1 MNLNMQAFNI
11 NTLLGGLDKVRDVMG
26 VYQQQLLLIVIVFAL
41 LNCFFGYT
49 LRKLWSVIPGFFS
62 ARPPVMQRVPTRI
75 RPRQSPWRLPSHRS
89 SDRNHCLRPL
99 PDRTFSSDLRAR
111 RLCLWHLVNPN
122 DITGYG
128 LVALVA
134 FVIGLICV
142 PFERISVILVT
153 SICGALTT
161 IRMAYFF
168 KDLDLN
174 MMFWIVSAILAAAGM
189 LFQFKPWKEADYW
202 RMTTKKNANTVQKR
216 APDGSADPV
225 STLFH
230 PERRKRNAAAPLP
243 LLPATQEIRT
253 AAIRNRRTVPVFRRT
268 PCTISVLFRKN
279 LTMTTMRKIFQK
291 SSAAGHPQNRP
302 LRRSLTKK
310 KHPQKLPWATRSR
323 IPLLPNRRSP
333 RTASRMSISPRSGSR
348 FPKRYREFTKTIR
361 TRNPHC
367 SAENPAGKGTFP
379 CLRFI
384 FYPDFFLVIHFFTN
398 KH

>member
-41 LNCFFGYT
+41 LNCFFGYA
-49 LRKLWSVIPGFFS
+49 LRKLWSVIPGFFLG
-62 ARPPVMQRVPTRI
+62 AAAGYAAGTYTNQTTTITLALAVGTGLLTAIIAFVLYRI
-75 RPRQSPWRLPSHRS
+75 GLFLLI
-89 SDRNHCLRPL
+89 CGLVG
-99 PDRTFSSDLRAR
+99 F
-111 RLCLWHLVNPN
+111 CLWHLVNPN

-134 FVIGLICV
+134 FVISLICV

-174 MMFWIVSAILAAAGM
+174 MMFWIASAILAAAGM

-202 RMTTKKNANTVQKR
+202 EDDDEEEREHRAKARARRKRRSSFDPLPSRKK
-216 APDGSADPV
+216 
-225 STLFH
+225 
-230 PERRKRNAAAPLP
+230 KRNAAAPLP

-279 LTMTTMRKIFQK
+279 LTMTTMRKIFRK
-291 SSAAGHPQNRP
+291 SSAAGHPQ
-302 LRRSLTKK
+302 TG
-310 KHPQKLPWATRSR
+310 
-323 IPLLPNRRSP
+323 
-333 RTASRMSISPRSGSR
+333 RSG
-348 FPKRYREFTKTIR
+348 
-361 TRNPHC
+361 
-367 SAENPAGKGTFP
+367 G
-379 CLRFI
+379 
-384 FYPDFFLVIHFFTN
+384 V
-398 KH
+398 

>member
-11 NTLLGGLDKVRDVMG
+11 NTLLGGLDKVRDVMD

-49 LRKLWSVIPGFFS
+49 LRKLWSVIPGFFLG
-62 ARPPVMQRVPTRI
+62 AAAGYAAGTYTNQTTTITLALAVGIGLLTAIIAFVLYRI
-75 RPRQSPWRLPSHRS
+75 GLFLLI
-89 SDRNHCLRPL
+89 CGLVG
-99 PDRTFSSDLRAR
+99 F
-111 RLCLWHLVNPN
+111 CLWHLVNPN

-202 RMTTKKNANTVQKR
+202 EDDDEAQIRFRSSSIQKEEKETPR
-216 APDGSADPV
+216 L
-225 STLFH
+225 LFLFF
-230 PERRKRNAAAPLP
+230 RQRKRSVPQLS
-243 LLPATQEIRT
+243 E
-253 AAIRNRRTVPVFRRT
+253 TVEPY
-268 PCTISVLFRKN
+268 PCFAEHHV
-279 LTMTTMRKIFQK
+279 
-291 SSAAGHPQNRP
+291 
-302 LRRSLTKK
+302 
-310 KHPQKLPWATRSR
+310 
-323 IPLLPNRRSP
+323 
-333 RTASRMSISPRSGSR
+333 R
-348 FPKRYREFTKTIR
+348 FPFCSGR
-361 TRNPHC
+361 T
-367 SAENPAGKGTFP
+367 
-379 CLRFI
+379 
-384 FYPDFFLVIHFFTN
+384 
-398 KH
+398 